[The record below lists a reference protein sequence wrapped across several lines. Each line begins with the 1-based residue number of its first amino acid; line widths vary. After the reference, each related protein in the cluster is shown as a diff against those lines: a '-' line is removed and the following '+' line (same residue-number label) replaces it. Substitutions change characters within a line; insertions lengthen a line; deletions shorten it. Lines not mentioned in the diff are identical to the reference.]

1 MIGMGDMYVDQKVK
15 VNNYVQH
22 LSQTLGVINDLIC
35 IRDIFLS
42 GLLHSFETGDKV

>member
-22 LSQTLGVINDLIC
+22 LSQTLAVINDLSC
-35 IRDIFLS
+35 IRDLS
-42 GLLHSFETGDKV
+42 LTLL